1 MTIPLTPAALPA
13 PLNPWLAAATIAAVV
28 LTSTTGEVLTAAA
41 MKSIGDLDLIR
52 ARSGLKGAIRAVLT
66 CPLFFA
72 GVFFLAVAFFAL
84 LFALNHL
91 NLSLVAPAAASLTL
105 VTNAVAGKIFLKENV
120 DHRRWAAALL
130 VCIGVYLLA
139 H

>member
-1 MTIPLTPAALPA
+1 MSPVSA
-13 PLNPWLAAATIAAVV
+13 PWFAFLMIAAVI
-28 LTSTTGEVLTAAA
+28 LTSTAGEVITAAA
-41 MKSIGDLDLIR
+41 MKSIGDLDEIR
-52 ARSGLKGAIRAVLT
+52 ARTGLLGAIRAVLT

-72 GVFFLAVAFFAL
+72 GVFFLAIAFFAL
-84 LFALNHL
+84 LLALNHL
-91 NLSLVAPAAASLTL
+91 SLSLVGPAAASLTL

-120 DHRRWAAALL
+120 DRRRWAAAIL

>member
-1 MTIPLTPAALPA
+1 MTA
-13 PLNPWLAAATIAAVV
+13 PLPIAPLAAPSPWVAAAMIAAVV

-41 MKSIGDLDLIR
+41 MKSIGDLDVIR
-52 ARSGLKGAIRAVLT
+52 ARTGLKGAIRAVAT

-72 GVFFLAVAFFAL
+72 GVFFLAVAFFSL

-91 NLSLVAPAAASLTL
+91 NLSLVAPASASLTL
-105 VTNAVAGKIFLKENV
+105 VTNAIAGKVFLKENV
-120 DHRRWAAALL
+120 DRRRWAAAVL

>member
-1 MTIPLTPAALPA
+1 MTASV
-13 PLNPWLAAATIAAVV
+13 WAATAMIATVV
-28 LTSTTGEVLTAAA
+28 LTSTAGEVLTAGA
-41 MKSIGDLDLIR
+41 MQSIGDLDEIR
-52 ARSGLKGAIRAVLT
+52 AHSGMKGAIKAVVT

-72 GVFFLAVAFFAL
+72 GVFFLAMAFFAL

-91 NLSLVAPAAASLTL
+91 NLSLVAPASASLTL

-130 VCIGVYLLA
+130 VCVGVYLLA

>member
-1 MTIPLTPAALPA
+1 MMLTATSTQPG
-13 PLNPWLAAATIAAVV
+13 PWTAAAMIAAVV
-28 LTSTTGEVLTAAA
+28 LLSTVGEVLTAAA
-41 MKSIGDLDLIR
+41 MKSIGDLDDIR
-52 ARSGLKGAIRAVLT
+52 AKSGLKGAIRAVVT

-72 GVFFLAVAFFAL
+72 GVGFLALAFFSL

-91 NLSLVAPAAASLTL
+91 DLSLVAPAAASLTL
-105 VTNAVAGKIFLKENV
+105 VTNAVAAKLFLHENV
-120 DHRRWAAALL
+120 DHRRWTAAVC